1 MALLRV
7 LAASAADAFIVTDL
21 DARIEVWNPA
31 AEQLYGIPAADAL
44 GQDIYPLTEATIV
57 GEVDVPNWLPRE
69 IALATGA
76 WHGRVIERP
85 KVGRS
90 VGREVVVETALS
102 RVVDEQGQVRGI
114 LSIKRDITA
123 SYRLERELAAL
134 GSLATATGAARTR
147 AEIAQSAIDVLCAA
161 TSASSGL
168 IIDVAG
174 EVARLEAAHGLD
186 PEVALRAAE
195 LTRIGAPLLEAVA
208 PLGRVVVGDLDDLP
222 MRSDAR
228 AWLAT
233 LGVRSIAAVGIH
245 RGEAARRP
253 AGDGLDGRRIDASLV
268 GDPPPGERPRRA
280 RARERPAARGDH
292 PSGGRRAGAAPPSR
306 RARRAHPDRP
316 DGGHRRGAG
325 RTIRPPRRR
334 GPRGER
340 DRATG
345 S

>member
-1 MALLRV
+1 MAEPDAAPAPTASDPVEWPTLALLRV

-31 AEQLYGIPAADAL
+31 AEQLYGIPAAEAL

-233 LGVRSIAAVGIH
+233 LGVRVDR
-245 RGEAARRP
+245 RGRDPSRRGTRRP

-280 RARERPAARGDH
+280 RASRTPGC
-292 PSGGRRAGAAPPSR
+292 SR
-306 RARRAHPDRP
+306 RSPVRRTPNRRCSAASTCSTSSPGSARR
-316 DGGHRRGAG
+316 
-325 RTIRPPRRR
+325 
-334 GPRGER
+334 
-340 DRATG
+340 
-345 S
+345 